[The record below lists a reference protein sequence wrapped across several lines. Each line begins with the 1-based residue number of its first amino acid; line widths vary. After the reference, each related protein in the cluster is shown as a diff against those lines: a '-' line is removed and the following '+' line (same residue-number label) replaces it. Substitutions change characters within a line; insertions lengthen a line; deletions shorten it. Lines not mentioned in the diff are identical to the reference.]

1 MDAASCVTVSLRLS
15 LILSPSLPLP
25 LPLPLPL
32 TLPFTLT
39 FTLTLPLTKVRSFLS
54 PFRLPGEA
62 QKIDRI
68 MCEFSQRYCTQNPG
82 VFADPDA
89 AYVLGFSVSTCSP
102 H

>member
-1 MDAASCVTVSLRLS
+1 
-15 LILSPSLPLP
+15 
-25 LPLPLPL
+25 
-32 TLPFTLT
+32 
-39 FTLTLPLTKVRSFLS
+39 
-54 PFRLPGEA
+54 
-62 QKIDRI
+62 

>member
-1 MDAASCVTVSLRLS
+1 MRA
-15 LILSPSLPLP
+15 
-25 LPLPLPL
+25 
-32 TLPFTLT
+32 
-39 FTLTLPLTKVRSFLS
+39 FLS

-89 AYVLGFSVSTCSP
+89 AYVLGFSVSMRNTLTLALTLP
-102 H
+102 LTPTPTPNP